1 MSLSLSDQEKYVG
14 PTPRRRFAKL
24 SVRNYH
30 STRHSSTKPNIR
42 IDPVSPLPVLR
53 SMADCDVILQ
63 DRDAPLDQEMRQRRF
78 CFRVFTNPRS
88 RDVVQLRRSVGF
100 FVNKDERRARDFQRR
115 DNQRDQLA
123 FGNERVGLV
132 EYRVKRVFRQFFDVS
147 PARGR
152 VRVSS
157 L

>member
-1 MSLSLSDQEKYVG
+1 MIRSNLFGFGDILLSHEALQQRHRASMSLSLSDQEKYVG

-63 DRDAPLDQEMRQRRF
+63 DRDAPLDQEMRQLEDRHRQ
-78 CFRVFTNPRS
+78 S
-88 RDVVQLRRSVGF
+88 R
-100 FVNKDERRARDFQRR
+100 
-115 DNQRDQLA
+115 
-123 FGNERVGLV
+123 
-132 EYRVKRVFRQFFDVS
+132 
-147 PARGR
+147 
-152 VRVSS
+152 
-157 L
+157 